1 MDYSY
6 NNEVHWLEP
15 SSQRWTQQC
24 SRWTT
29 PQQHIAAT
37 PSLDRCFDKRHLLV
51 SSVRGCDGMIA
62 GFKDLSDFI
71 KQALL
76 SPTLTSHLS
85 LAYGDSGSHKLARST
100 ARGSGFQCDPQLY
113 LTGRYPLLGPRV
125 GLLAL
130 KELCIPHRAQRSE
143 HQTQAVGVVLP
154 SPISYREHSVGSS
167 CSQQAQ
173 QQQ

>member
-1 MDYSY
+1 MFHVKNVPIEHYPCASVLDIC
-6 NNEVHWLEP
+6 NNELHWLEP

-62 GFKDLSDFI
+62 CVKDLLDFI

-76 SPTLTSHLS
+76 SPTLTSHLKSDASNDISS
-85 LAYGDSGSHKLARST
+85 LT
-100 ARGSGFQCDPQLY
+100 A
-113 LTGRYPLLGPRV
+113 LLGAAHSSV
-125 GLLAL
+125 TLSSTSLDAIHSWVLESVFLLL
-130 KELCIPHRAQRSE
+130 KSSVSLI
-143 HQTQAVGVVLP
+143 
-154 SPISYREHSVGSS
+154 EHSDPSIRLKPL
-167 CSQQAQ
+167 A
-173 QQQ
+173 